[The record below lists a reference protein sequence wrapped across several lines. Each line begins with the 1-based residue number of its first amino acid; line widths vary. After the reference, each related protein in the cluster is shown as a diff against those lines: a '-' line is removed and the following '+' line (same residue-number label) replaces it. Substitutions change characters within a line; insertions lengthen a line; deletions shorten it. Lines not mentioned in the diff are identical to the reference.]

1 MNSVILQLLLLVGAA
16 TCHHRHHGW
25 KPGHRYQYEM
35 RGRNVAG
42 LHQVADQ
49 FVGLLTKGVV
59 NIQAKTDG
67 RVNVQIEQPEQL
79 DIHQRLARGWRTFI
93 PDEGANYKPLPLVS
107 RSFDLEFKGGI
118 VNKMWV
124 HRDAPTDE
132 ANIFKAIAS
141 LLQMDTTGENLKKS
155 SYNQIPQAN
164 DLTAAFKTTEDTV
177 HGEVETSYSLSPL
190 PIYHLHSQPSLA
202 RNAAACPQPGVFSVQ
217 KTLNFEN
224 ARHLPAY
231 HYGFADLPEG
241 TVGGNQMGNM
251 LSRSVNSWAV
261 VCGTSEN
268 FLVQSSVTTD
278 KILVAPHLYN
288 DQRGIVVSEFNL
300 TLINVQDSQ
309 QEPQG
314 LSADSKEYESL
325 MYDYNDAE
333 ASQSSEKK
341 SRSKRE
347 INHRHSNSLPKA
359 NHPNDLDQPHK
370 MKNDT
375 SFKNENS
382 AEDSSSSSSSSSSDS
397 DSSSEGRSKSSKK
410 TYWQPRPELKSA
422 PNNPLLPYFIAVQGN
437 SIQASPKLNGLE
449 KTENLANSIGRDLVK
464 LSSIA
469 HQQTLSKFTR
479 LVSLLQTMNEEQMSK
494 ATEKLYFSYSKASS
508 KSSEDATRYNAWIAY
523 RDATVQ
529 AGTGPALLT
538 LRSWIKSCKVMGEEA
553 AELVGTVSR
562 MAHYPSEEF
571 IQSFYDMMVSD
582 DVSKFQQVNTS
593 AIISFAELVRKVL
606 VSNDTAH
613 NRYPVHSFGRPHSRN
628 STLVEH
634 KFVPHFQEK
643 LAESIRQGDS
653 TRIQVYIWALGT
665 MSHPKV
671 LPIFEQYLY
680 RKTPASHF
688 QRLTMIA
695 SLNQMARLYPKLV
708 RPVMFKIYQNTEE
721 KPEIRVAAVM
731 QLMKTNPPAQI
742 LQRISEF
749 SNYETSKQVNSA
761 VKSALES
768 AARYIDSN
776 GNQQLRDNARAAVD
790 SLTNY
795 EYGSQYSKIFL
806 SSGAKKNV
814 DLSYVHELTHIQSGD
829 SVFPSS
835 IFCSIKRQLGGFQ
848 NPASETFIST
858 SSIANLWALFSSQI
872 AGRAP
877 SKATEAASQTWNY
890 EAIARHLNLEVE
902 PEAQV
907 EGNILTSL
915 LGSKRLFTFDNHTV
929 NQLPE
934 FVRKVVNGGRNPKQF
949 NMTKMFDQLKLKIA
963 FPTAL
968 GLPFSYSFNVPTVVA
983 FGGQVHGKVHPD
995 PTRHEGQIPFPKTL
1009 NVSADLNMLYSAS
1022 SESKMGFVTPFNQKE
1037 YLAGVKRQ
1045 VQFHL
1050 PLKLDADLD
1059 LENTKLWWD
1068 VQPLN
1073 PKTSSKLFEFS
1084 TVPYTAIQ
1092 NILDILNPSI
1102 NTEIVNVRRTKKV
1115 HTTVGEAS
1123 MGLAFD
1129 LQMDTQQEFL
1139 SWSNVYEAVR
1149 QHNFMTALLYPL
1161 AEEAIN
1167 YNNFSLIYNGPKSQT
1182 TVVKGVVKYNAW
1194 DCDSAARQRPM
1205 NDSSLKEFDAS
1216 FDSHDREMQLLKK
1229 ASEGIK
1235 NATSRVLDLSIAF
1248 KGPSYETVVVAGAA
1262 LGSSQ
1267 VQNRSQVIA
1276 FSSFG
1281 DNSKATAYKIL
1292 AELHATSP
1300 LLHVIN
1306 YAKTLQEETKI
1317 DLGGKLNFGR
1327 RDNMAEI
1334 KLDINMMKSEERRQ
1348 ALEAKPMTEV
1358 CKKQM
1363 SKGHLVQAACRN
1375 VTGRSGHMDLYE
1387 ANIGYKNVPDSL
1399 RSTSY
1404 VLYTIARYYVT
1415 DYMSEQL
1422 ASGEGSSG
1430 RSGHISANLRLS
1442 SMSKTANI
1450 SIASPAINAE
1460 FTRVP
1465 ISPYVTWQ
1473 AINVHPTYSIISRVA
1488 SKLTR
1493 NQYFPICVVEGSLVN
1508 TFDNLT
1514 YPSALG
1520 DCWYTMAH
1528 SFPKPMQGLK
1538 HQLPSSNFS
1547 IQVRRKGSAGEKE
1560 VMMVLDN
1567 NVINLRQSQ
1576 NQPALSWNNQ
1586 TSLISDERVSRFWDS
1601 NHNEVAVAYLVPG
1614 NVLVVESPFY
1624 NMKLIYDGARV
1635 ILQLSNT
1642 MRESVRGLCGN
1653 FNGEKIDDLMVPKN
1667 CIHQNPFE
1675 FASKYISF
1683 GDSCRQHHKKS
1694 NVDNPEHCSYAN
1706 E

>member
-1 MNSVILQLLLLVGAA
+1 MNSVTLQLLLLVGAA
-16 TCHHRHHGW
+16 TCHHSHHGW

-49 FVGLLTKGVV
+49 FVGLLTRGVV
-59 NIQAKTDG
+59 NVQAKTDG

-107 RSFDLEFKGGI
+107 QSFDLEFEGGI
-118 VNKMWV
+118 VRKMWV
-124 HRDAPTDE
+124 NRKAPTHE

-155 SYNQIPQAN
+155 SYNQIPQSN
-164 DLTAAFKTTEDTV
+164 DPTASFKTTEDTV

-190 PIYHLHSQPSLA
+190 PTYHLHSHPSLK

-217 KTLNFEN
+217 KTLNFDEV
-224 ARHLPAY
+224 RHLPAY

-241 TVGGNQMGNM
+241 TVGGNKMGNM

-261 VCGTSEN
+261 VCGTSDN

-300 TLINVQDSQ
+300 TLTNVQESQ
-309 QEPQG
+309 KEPE
-314 LSADSKEYESL
+314 LFDNSREYESL
-325 MYDYNDAE
+325 MYEYNDAL

-341 SRSKRE
+341 SRGKRE
-347 INHRHSNSLPKA
+347 INYMHISNSIPKLYQ
-359 NHPNDLDQPHK
+359 PNDLNRPHK
-370 MKNDT
+370 KNAT
-375 SFKNENS
+375 SSKDANS
-382 AEDSSSSSSSSSSDS
+382 AEDSSASSSSSSSSSGDS
-397 DSSSEGRSKSSKK
+397 DSSRSRSKSESTRK
-410 TYWQPRPELKSA
+410 TFWQPRPELKSA

-449 KTENLANSIGRDLVK
+449 KTENLANSIGRDMVQ

-494 ATEKLYFSYSKASS
+494 ATEKLYFSYAKASS
-508 KSSEDATRYNAWIAY
+508 KTSEDATRYNAWIAY

-538 LRSWIKSCKVMGEEA
+538 LRSWIKSCKVVGEEA
-553 AELVGTVSR
+553 AELVATLSR

-582 DVSKFQQVNTS
+582 EVSKFQQVNTS

-628 STLVEH
+628 STLVGN

-643 LAESIRQGDS
+643 LAQSIGQGDS
-653 TRIQVYIWALGT
+653 TKIQVHIWALGM
-665 MSHPKV
+665 MSHPNV
-671 LPIFEQYLY
+671 LPIFEQYLN
-680 RKTPASHF
+680 RTHPVSHF

-695 SLNQMARLYPKLV
+695 SLNQMTRVYPKLV
-708 RPVMFKIYQNTEE
+708 RPLMYKVYQNTEE
-721 KPEIRVAAVM
+721 MPEIRVAAVM
-731 QLMKTNPPAQI
+731 QLMKTNPPAQM

-749 SNYETSKQVNSA
+749 TNYETSKQVNSA

-768 AARYIDSN
+768 AARDIDSN
-776 GNQQLRDNARAAVD
+776 GDQQLNENARAAVN

-795 EYGSQYSKIFL
+795 EYGSQYSKIFV
-806 SSGAKKNV
+806 SSGGKKNV

-835 IFCSIKRQLGGFQ
+835 VFCSVKRQLGGFQ
-848 NPASETFIST
+848 NPPSETFFST

-872 AGRAP
+872 GGRAS
-877 SKATEAASQTWNY
+877 SKANDPASKTWNY
-890 EAIARHLNLEVE
+890 EAIAHRLNLQLE
-902 PEAQV
+902 PEAEV
-907 EGNILTSL
+907 EGHILTSL
-915 LGSKRLFTFDNHTV
+915 LGSKRLFTFDNHTI

-934 FVRKVVNGGRNPKQF
+934 FVKKVVNGGRTPKQF

-963 FPTAL
+963 FPTAM

-983 FGGQVHGKVHPD
+983 FRGQAHGKVHPD

-1009 NVSADLNMLYSAS
+1009 NVSADLNMMYSAL

-1037 YLAGVKRQ
+1037 YLAGLKRQ
-1045 VQFHL
+1045 VQLHL

-1059 LENTKLWWD
+1059 LENAKLWWD
-1068 VQPLN
+1068 VQPLD
-1073 PKTSSKLFEFS
+1073 PKASSKLFEFS

-1102 NTEIVNVRRTKKV
+1102 NTEIVNVRKTRKV
-1115 HTTVGEAS
+1115 HTTIGEDS
-1123 MGLAFD
+1123 MGMAFD
-1129 LQMDTQQEFL
+1129 LKMDTQQKML

-1149 QHNFMTALLYPL
+1149 QHNFMTIMMYPM

-1167 YNNFSLIYNGPKSQT
+1167 YNNFSLTYNGPKSQT
-1182 TVVKGVVKYNAW
+1182 TAVRGVVKYVAW
-1194 DCDSAARQRPM
+1194 DSESDTRQRPA
-1205 NDSSLKEFDAS
+1205 NQSSLKDFDVA
-1216 FDSHDREMQLLKK
+1216 FDSHEREIQMLKK
-1229 ASEGIK
+1229 ASEGIQ
-1235 NATSRVLDLSIAF
+1235 NATSRVLDLSVAF
-1248 KGPSYETVVVAGAA
+1248 KGPHYETVVSASAA
-1262 LGSSQ
+1262 LGSSR
-1267 VQNRSQVIA
+1267 VQNRSQIIA

-1281 DNSKATAYKIL
+1281 DKATAYKIL
-1292 AELHATSP
+1292 AELSATSP

-1306 YAKTLQEETKI
+1306 YPKTLQEDSKI
-1317 DLGGKLNFGR
+1317 DLEGKLNFGR
-1327 RDNMAEI
+1327 KNNMAEI
-1334 KLDINMMKSEERRQ
+1334 QLDMNMMKTEERRQ
-1348 ALEAKPMTEV
+1348 AFESKPLTAV
-1358 CKKQM
+1358 CKRQM
-1363 SKGHLVQAACRN
+1363 RKDQLVQPACRN
-1375 VTGRSGHMDLYE
+1375 VTGRSGHMDAYE
-1387 ANIGYKNVPDSL
+1387 ANIDYKNVPGGL
-1399 RSTSY
+1399 RNASY
-1404 VLYTIARYYVT
+1404 ILYTIARYYVT

-1422 ASGEGSSG
+1422 AQQESSGSSG
-1430 RSGHISANLRLS
+1430 HIRANLRLS
-1442 SMSKTANI
+1442 SSSKTVNVT
-1450 SIASPAINAE
+1450 IASPAINAE

-1465 ISPYVTWQ
+1465 LSPYVTWQ
-1473 AINVHPTYSIISRVA
+1473 AINVHPTYSVISRVA
-1488 SKLTR
+1488 SKITR
-1493 NQYFPICVVEGSLVN
+1493 HQYFPICVVENNVVN

-1514 YPSALG
+1514 YPTALG
-1520 DCWYTMAH
+1520 GCWYTMAH
-1528 SFPKPMQGLK
+1528 SFPKPMTGLK

-1547 IQVRRKGSAGEKE
+1547 IHVRSKGSPGDNEKE

-1567 NVINLRQSQ
+1567 NMINLHLSKYR
-1576 NQPALSWNNQ
+1576 PALSWNNQ
-1586 TSLISDERVSRFWDS
+1586 TSYVSGERVSRFWDS
-1601 NHNEVAVAYLVPG
+1601 NHNEVAMAYMVPG
-1614 NVLVVESPFY
+1614 NVIVVESPLY
-1624 NMKLIYDGARV
+1624 NVQLMYDGSRV
-1635 ILQLSNT
+1635 ILQVSNA
-1642 MRESVRGLCGN
+1642 MRGSVRGLCGN
-1653 FNGEKIDDLMVPKN
+1653 FNGEKIDDLMEPKN
-1667 CIHQNPFE
+1667 CIQKNPFG
-1675 FASKYISF
+1675 FASEYIS
-1683 GDSCRQHHKKS
+1683 DSCHQKS
-1694 NVDNPEHCSYAN
+1694 NAGNTGHCSYVN